1 MKSEYEKLRERENR
15 CVCRQCGS
23 RLEVRL
29 IIFNQYGGQGLE
41 LYCPNCRRIEYGV
54 EPEIYALAKQF
65 VEENEFN
72 YFLDM
77 AEDERNF
84 MLNVSKVS
92 EIIAWVFREIEIC
105 DSNGI
110 SKIGQQIPFL
120 YHEEK

>member
-1 MKSEYEKLRERENR
+1 MKSEYEKLKEREKR

-29 IIFNQYGGQGLE
+29 IIFNQYGGQGIE
-41 LYCPNCRRIEYGV
+41 LYCPNCRRIEYGT

-77 AEDERNF
+77 AEDERNV

-92 EIIAWVFREIEIC
+92 EIIAWVFREIEIY
-105 DSNGI
+105 DSNGV
-110 SKIGQQIPFL
+110 SKIGQRIPFL
-120 YHEEK
+120 YHEKN

>member
-1 MKSEYEKLRERENR
+1 MKSEYEKLKEREKR

-29 IIFNQYGGQGLE
+29 IIFNQYGGQGIE
-41 LYCPNCRRIEYGV
+41 LYCPNCRRIEYGT

-77 AEDERNF
+77 AEDERNV

-105 DSNGI
+105 DSNGV
-110 SKIGQQIPFL
+110 SKIGQRIPFL
-120 YHEEK
+120 YHEKN